1 VKFPKKEG
9 ELTPKKSVMFTHHKG
24 KSSPRKSMMFPN
36 HKSAQVVS
44 KEKHDVSKSQGCT
57 CQGKKRGKE
66 EGALSFL
73 EISTI

>member
-1 VKFPKKEG
+1 VRFPKKEG
-9 ELTPKKSVMFTHHKG
+9 ELTPKKSVMFPHHKG
-24 KSSPRKSMMFPN
+24 ESSPRKSVMFPK
-36 HKSAQVVS
+36 HKSAQVIS
-44 KEKHDVSKSQGCT
+44 KEKRDVSKSQGRT